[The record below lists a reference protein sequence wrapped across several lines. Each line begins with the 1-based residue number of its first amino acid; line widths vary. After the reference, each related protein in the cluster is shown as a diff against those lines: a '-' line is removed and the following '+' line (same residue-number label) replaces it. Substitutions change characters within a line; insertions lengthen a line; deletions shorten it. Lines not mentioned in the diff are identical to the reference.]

1 MEEAA
6 NATTRKI
13 VTRGLIAVFL
23 VGVLVTII
31 GNAWLEI
38 ENSGL
43 NPIAMSIRTFGMG
56 TMLAALVGFLLAS
69 MSIRLSLPG
78 ISVGRNKFSDTTL
91 VLNDPA
97 IEDRDIAKLVQ
108 MYPRLSILSLEGT
121 GITDDS
127 LAQLDLLRRLEHL
140 NLRGTRVSDIGLE
153 HLESIVTL
161 RRVLLGG
168 TRVTDRGVALL
179 RTMLP
184 DCEITE

>member
-1 MEEAA
+1 MADTA
-6 NATTRKI
+6 NATMRKI

-23 VGVLVTII
+23 VGVVVTII

-43 NPIAMSIRTFGMG
+43 NPIALSIRTFGMA
-56 TMLAALVGFLLAS
+56 TMLAALIGFLLAS
-69 MSIRLSLPG
+69 MSARISLPG
-78 ISVGRNKFSDTTL
+78 ISLGGSTFRDTTL

-97 IEDRDIAKLVQ
+97 VGDRDIAKLVR

-121 GITDDS
+121 GITDEA
-127 LAQLDLLRRLEHL
+127 LAQLDVLRRLEHL
-140 NLRGTRVSDIGLE
+140 NLRGTRVSDIGLD
-153 HLESIVTL
+153 HLETVVTL